1 MIYTNIGVFRD
12 GKIKLNRNI
21 HKIRITFLRFPD
33 NIRTMIHYSDEAII
47 EGLRLRSD
55 YIIKYIYQEYFVI
68 IKFLVNSNGGY
79 DEDAEDI
86 FQDGLIIIY
95 KKLKDNELVLSCSFK
110 TFLYSICRNLWLQ
123 KLNKKTAFNHKFSDI
138 EQYMELPPD
147 ILSEAQNEENEKYG
161 LFQNHF
167 LALGEDCQKVLK
179 LFMHDTSLKQV
190 AQIMG
195 YKTEKYAKLRKFLC
209 KEDLK
214 KRILNDP
221 KCQKFFNYD

>member
-1 MIYTNIGVFRD
+1 
-12 GKIKLNRNI
+12 
-21 HKIRITFLRFPD
+21 
-33 NIRTMIHYSDEAII
+33 MIHHSDEAII

-55 YIIKYIYQEYFVI
+55 YIIKYIYQEYFLI

-95 KKLKDNELVLSCSFK
+95 KKLKDNELVFSCSFK

-123 KLNKKTAFNHKFSDI
+123 KLSKKNALNRSFQDI
-138 EQYMELPPD
+138 EQYMELPAD
-147 ILSEAQNEENEKYG
+147 ILGETQNEENEKHRLIQG
-161 LFQNHF
+161 HF

-179 LFMHDTSLKQV
+179 LFMQDHSLKDV

-209 KEDLK
+209 KETLK

-221 KCQKFFNYD
+221 KCQKFFDYD